1 MNEWMTLLIE
11 TKKRRDPCVGLAARQ
26 KMDLISDTGC
36 LGAMLLLT
44 TNYQIYVPFL
54 LPGTWLCYTWPHPLK
69 VGTATWYPLANLML
83 LEMSLLGKDTCT
95 SVFTAALFT
104 TAKTRKQRESS
115 LLDERIKKMW
125 YIHMMEYYSATK
137 GWNNTTCSNMNATR
151 DDHTKWRK
159 PFRERQASYASLIC
173 GIWKKKVQMN
183 LYTQQK

>member
-1 MNEWMTLLIE
+1 MTLLIE

-104 TAKTRKQRESS
+104 TAR
-115 LLDERIKKMW
+115 
-125 YIHMMEYYSATK
+125 A
-137 GWNNTTCSNMNATR
+137 
-151 DDHTKWRK
+151 
-159 PFRERQASYASLIC
+159 
-173 GIWKKKVQMN
+173 
-183 LYTQQK
+183 